1 MGILSLLND
10 SRGISVVEGV
20 ETQNMRISHSCITP
34 PHSLEYD
41 LFYLS
46 VFGIIIV
53 KIYHY

>member
-20 ETQNMRISHSCITP
+20 ETQNMRISHLCIT